1 VSEQSALEI
10 IDLSARSHGA
20 MLAAA
25 VGDALGWPQE
35 NRGRRVGGRRGVE
48 TKLEFVDWHRRDGG
62 RYASHEDLIR
72 AGEYSDDT
80 QLVLAVAR
88 SLAAGNE
95 WWERWTGVELPFWLL
110 YERGGGGATKRAA
123 RSWSRGTEPWTREER
138 SRYFAAGGNGVAMR
152 VLPHCIRGAT
162 GGDFAPIARSVFAD
176 GIATHG
182 HPRAHVGALAYA
194 FALWRALRREDRLA
208 YGALVDEV
216 AQGAGAWSGLPDVDK
231 IPGGWRQT
239 ADEQFTGGFERIWD
253 DTVAEVLELLSI
265 CAHGIEQGALSVDHE
280 ILDQLGCFDS
290 KISGAGTVTAA
301 GAIFIASRYAS
312 RPTQG
317 LLAAAFARGADSDTL
332 AAMAGAL
339 LGAVN
344 GPDWLGRATERL
356 QDHEYLTHATGAL
369 LRGQDGV
376 VGPAPEPPSLS
387 RFWRGLA
394 DIGVGTDLD
403 LPDGR
408 RGAVREVVDH
418 STRTRNSI
426 KTWVV
431 ETSDGQTL
439 FLKKVRKL
447 SPAEPTTPSVEVE
460 VPQSDARGRR
470 AVVAVEAA
478 NLEQSLSFYR
488 DIVGLEVRRQTPDY
502 VNFGGVVLVLPA
514 SCDRMDVASSQLSLS
529 EDVFAATPRIMVFV
543 EASELEALRDRIA
556 AIKLPVSTI
565 EERGGRQRFQCLDP
579 DGTVIELREA
589 NGS

>member
-1 VSEQSALEI
+1 MSEQPSVESV
-10 IDLSARSHGA
+10 DLSARSHGA

-25 VGDALGWPQE
+25 AGDALGWPQE

-48 TKLEFVDWHRRDGG
+48 TKLEFVDWRRREGG

-88 SLAAGNE
+88 ALAAGDE
-95 WWERWTGVELPFWLL
+95 WWGQWTRVELPFWLL

-123 RSWSRGTEPWTREER
+123 RAWSRGAVPWTGEER
-138 SRYFAAGGNGVAMR
+138 KPYFAAGGNGVAMR

-162 GGDFAPIARSVFAD
+162 SGDFTPIAHDVFAD
-176 GIATHG
+176 GVATHG

-194 FALWRALRREDRLA
+194 FALWRALRREERLA
-208 YGALVDEV
+208 YGALIDEV
-216 AQGAGAWSGLPDVDK
+216 KEGVAAWSALPAVEE
-231 IPGGWRQT
+231 IVTGWRE
-239 ADEQFTGGFERIWD
+239 AAEEQFAGGYERVWA
-253 DTVAEVLELLSI
+253 DTVAEMLELLSI
-265 CAHGIEQGALSVDHE
+265 CAQGMEQGALSVDRE
-280 ILDQLGCFDS
+280 TLDQLGCFDA

-301 GAIFIASRYAS
+301 GAIFVASRYAS

-344 GPDWLGRATERL
+344 GLDWLGRAAERL
-356 QDHEYLTHATGAL
+356 QDYGYLTRATSGL
-369 LRGQDGV
+369 LRGADGV
-376 VGPAPEPPSLS
+376 VPPMPEPRAVS
-387 RFWRGLA
+387 RFWRALA
-394 DIGVGTDLD
+394 DVGVGADLD

-408 RGAVREVVDH
+408 RGAVRDVVDH
-418 STRTRNSI
+418 PTRSRNSI

-439 FLKKVRKL
+439 FLKKVSKL
-447 SPAEPTTPSVEVE
+447 TPAEQSTTPVES
-460 VPQSDARGRR
+460 PQPDVRRRR

-478 NLEQSLSFYR
+478 DLEQSLSFYR
-488 DIVGLEVRRQTPDY
+488 DVLGLEVRRQTPDY

-514 SCDRMDVASSQLSLS
+514 ASDRLDESSSQLRLP
-529 EDVFAATPRIMVFV
+529 EDVFAAKPRIMVFV
-543 EASELEALRDRIA
+543 EAGEFEALRDQIA
-556 AIKLPVSTI
+556 AAKLPASAI
-565 EERGGRQRFQCLDP
+565 EERGGRRRFHCLDP

-589 NGS
+589 NGT